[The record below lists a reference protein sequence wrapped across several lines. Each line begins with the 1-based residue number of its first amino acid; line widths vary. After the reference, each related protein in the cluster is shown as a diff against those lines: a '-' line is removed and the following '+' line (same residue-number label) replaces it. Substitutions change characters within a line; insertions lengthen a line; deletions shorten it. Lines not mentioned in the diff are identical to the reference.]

1 MNKTKYWIGRGVKNA
16 ILILFSLFCVFPL
29 IWVVIAATNSSVDIV
44 SGVLTPGSHLLE
56 NWKTLT
62 ENYDVGRTC
71 LNSVKYSVVTTVVAM
86 IVCSIAGYGFEIFH
100 DRFKDKLF
108 GLLMLTMMVPFVATV
123 VPLYQAYAEQDCS
136 TWYLGLYLALCF
148 PRCF

>member
-62 ENYDVGRTC
+62 ENSGGNTRYDISC
-71 LNSVKYSVVTTVVAM
+71 
-86 IVCSIAGYGFEIFH
+86 IF
-100 DRFKDKLF
+100 DKI
-108 GLLMLTMMVPFVATV
+108 
-123 VPLYQAYAEQDCS
+123 C
-136 TWYLGLYLALCF
+136 
-148 PRCF
+148 RNRH